1 MYRRI
6 LVPTDGSD
14 LSAVAEEAAIALARL
29 CGSELVALSIVPPEP
44 VVLSAEGALAT
55 SVAGVDAL
63 LAQAEAHVGRVA
75 SAAAQ
80 AGVACRTLTGYGYS
94 PADEIVEAA
103 KRCGCDLIFMASH
116 GRRGLSRLIAGSVT
130 QHVLAYSS
138 VPVMVYRPQ
147 PGQVHGRPLHAP
159 APPGAPGA

>member
-1 MYRRI
+1 MYQRI

-14 LSAVAEEAAIALARL
+14 LSAVAENAAIAFARS

-44 VVLSAEGALAT
+44 AVLSAEGALVT
-55 SVAGVDAL
+55 GGAGVDAL
-63 LAQAEAHVGRVA
+63 LAQAEAYVGRVA
-75 SAAAQ
+75 DAAAK
-80 AGVACRTLTGYGYS
+80 AGVACTTLTVYGYS
-94 PADEIVEAA
+94 PADEIVDAA
-103 KRCGCDLIFMASH
+103 KRTGCDLVFMASH

-147 PGQVHGRPLHAP
+147 PAPAHGRPLHEA
-159 APPGAPGA
+159 APGR